1 VSAAVETVGMELGT
15 RRRGGVGW
23 ALGRF
28 IRQPVALTALLLLC
42 ALLLLAAFAAQVA
55 PYGWDEINLGAGA
68 INQAPKLGGWH
79 LFGTDQI
86 GRDVLSRSLFGLRTT
101 VEIGLA
107 VATLATLVGLFAGII
122 AGYYGGWRDAVLMR
136 IVDLITAYPAVVI
149 SLAAIVYFRP
159 VLPHT
164 LILILGAYLWTVVAR
179 VVRAHVSTL
188 REGEYV
194 DAARA
199 AGASDRWIIRRHVLP
214 NAAGTLLVAAT
225 GVLGQAILLDA
236 TIEFF
241 SYGMPASKW
250 PSLGNLI
257 ADVTNS
263 GGLGVSD
270 YRILGWWTWLFP
282 GLLLALLLVCVNL
295 LGDALDEA
303 LNPAISVS
311 GSGMG
316 N

>member
-1 VSAAVETVGMELGT
+1 MSSAADVASVELGEA
-15 RRRGGVGW
+15 RRGGLAW
-23 ALGRF
+23 TATRLLHQR
-28 IRQPVALTALLLLC
+28 VAVVASTLLAVLLLLG
-42 ALLLLAAFAAQVA
+42 AFAPRVA
-55 PYGWDEINLGAGA
+55 PYGWAEINLAPDA
-68 INQAPKLGGWH
+68 INDAPTLTGWH

-86 GRDVLSRSLFGLRTT
+86 GRDVLSRTLFGLQTT
-101 VEIGLA
+101 SKIGFA
-107 VATLATLVGLFAGII
+107 VAALAMLVGALVGVL
-122 AGYYGGWRDAVLMR
+122 AGYYGGWRDAVSMR

-164 LILILGAYLWTVVAR
+164 LILILSAYMWTVVAR
-179 VVRAHVSTL
+179 VVRTHVAALCES
-188 REGEYV
+188 EYV
-194 DAARA
+194 EAARA
-199 AGASDRWIIRRHVLP
+199 AGASDLRIIRSHVVP
-214 NAAGTLLVAAT
+214 NAAGTILVAAT

-282 GLLLALLLVCVNL
+282 GLVLALLLVCINL
-295 LGDALDEA
+295 LGDALDTA
-303 LNPAISVS
+303 LNPTLPVK
-311 GSGMG
+311 
-316 N
+316 